1 MSKIHIEEVLQL
13 KQMIINDKKE
23 LEGSNISLQRDL
35 YIKSQLN
42 EKALNHIA
50 QFTIVFNYGGR
61 AFVRSFIMEILRRG
75 SFLGTI
81 CEE

>member
-50 QFTIVFNYGGR
+50 QFTIVFNYVGR
-61 AFVRSFIMEILRRG
+61 AFVRSFIMESLRRG